1 MENDSLTVWYE
12 AQKTDAFFRGVSMY
26 KQGLILFG
34 FASDL
39 YQICAE
45 DTAADLQALMEKI
58 KTAHN
63 GAVFIFLCLNCA

>member
-1 MENDSLTVWYE
+1 MPFQGCFDV
-12 AQKTDAFFRGVSMY
+12 Y

-45 DTAADLQALMEKI
+45 DTAADLQALTEKI
-58 KTAHN
+58 KKL
-63 GAVFIFLCLNCA
+63 IFSLIMERFLFFVPKMCLKSKNHSI

>member
-1 MENDSLTVWYE
+1 MKPKRQIPFQGG
-12 AQKTDAFFRGVSMY
+12 AMY

-39 YQICAE
+39 CQICAE

-63 GAVFIFLCLNCA
+63 GEVFIFCA